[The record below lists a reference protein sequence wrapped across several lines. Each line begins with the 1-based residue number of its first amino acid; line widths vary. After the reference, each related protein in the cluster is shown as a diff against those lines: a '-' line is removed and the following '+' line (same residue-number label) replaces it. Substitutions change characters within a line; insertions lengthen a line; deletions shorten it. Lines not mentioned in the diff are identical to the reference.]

1 MRKKAI
7 LVLMVAVVSM
17 IGGLASCRGAEPVTS
32 YKIGAIL
39 AQTGNYAGLGL
50 QALEGIQVVVDEIND
65 GGGINGIAV
74 ELVVYDDKSEATE
87 AALVAKKLIEVDK
100 VHVLLTCTTTS
111 LSMSIVP
118 VGNEAETPTVIL
130 SGTSLFD
137 DQLGGWVFRPAGG
150 ETDYIVTTLDYVAQ
164 NMDVTKYATLIE
176 NSGYGQ
182 GGKVFLPQV
191 SPSYN
196 MTIVE
201 EQYFDPGA
209 TDVAPQLTNIKN
221 SEAQAIYIWGSS
233 PTAAM
238 AIKQAREMDISLPII
253 ATPPQLDPRL
263 LESFGQY
270 YEMEPPVISVTAKM
284 DVWQQLPDSDPDKA
298 ILREFGELY
307 TERYGHPAAMWGVLG
322 GQFMQFIED
331 GLKRANADPANL
343 EEARS
348 KIRDAFETTTDLD
361 LLVASYSM
369 SPEDHFGVILGKT
382 KMVMVAFK
390 DGQLVYLP

>member
-50 QALEGIQVVVDEIND
+50 QALEGIQVIVDEIND
-65 GGGINGIAV
+65 GGGINGIPV

-87 AALVAKKLIEVDK
+87 AALLAKKLIEVDK

-118 VGNEAETPTVIL
+118 VGNEAEVPTVIL

-137 DQLGGWVFRPAGG
+137 DQLGDWVFRPAGG

-164 NMDVTKYATLIE
+164 NLDITEYAVLIE

-209 TDVAPQLTNIKN
+209 ADVAPQLTNIKN

-253 ATPPQLDPRL
+253 VTPPQLDPRL

-270 YEMEPPVISVTAKM
+270 YEMEPSVISVTAKM
-284 DVWQQLPDSDPDKA
+284 DVWQQLPDNDPDKA
-298 ILREFGELY
+298 ILREFAELY

-322 GQFMQFIED
+322 GQLTQFIED

-361 LLVASYSM
+361 LLVATYSM

-382 KMVMVAFK
+382 KMTMVTFK
-390 DGQLVYLP
+390 DGQLVLLP

>member
-17 IGGLASCRGAEPVTS
+17 IGGLASCKGAEPVTS

-50 QALEGIQVVVDEIND
+50 QSLEGIQVIVDEIND
-65 GGGINGIAV
+65 GGGINGIPV

-87 AALVAKKLIEVDK
+87 AALAAKKLVDVDK
-100 VHVLLTCTTTS
+100 VHVLVAGTVTT

-118 VGNEAETPTVIL
+118 VGNETETPTVIL
-130 SGTSLFD
+130 SGTSLLD
-137 DQLGGWVFRPAGG
+137 DQLGNWVFRPMG
-150 ETDYIVTTLDYVAQ
+150 EEANYSTMVLNYLSQDLGIS
-164 NMDVTKYATLIE
+164 KYATLIE

-182 GGKVFLPQV
+182 GGKVYLPQLN
-191 SPSYN
+191 PDYN
-196 MTIVE
+196 TTIVE

-221 SEAQAIYIWGSS
+221 SEAQAIFIWGSS

-238 AIKQAREMDISLPII
+238 AVKQAREMGILLPIM

-270 YEMEPPVISVTAKM
+270 YEIEPSLIAITAKS

-298 ILREFGELY
+298 MCREFAELY
-307 TERYGHPAAMWGVLG
+307 QAEYGHPPAMWSLLG
-322 GQFMQFIED
+322 SNIIQFIED

-343 EEARS
+343 EAARS
-348 KIRDAFETTTDLD
+348 KLRDAFETTENLNI
-361 LLVASYSM
+361 LVGVYTM
-369 SPEDHFGVILGKT
+369 SPQDHFGAVRE
-382 KMVMVAFK
+382 KMVLVNFK
-390 DGQLVYLP
+390 DGKLVYLP